1 MGKASSAKKVA
12 RAARAGG
19 KKTGKSRQIGFPAAV
34 GIIVVLGL
42 ALVTFAKVSG
52 QLGEDSE
59 NPPKVGDHWHASF
72 GVYIC
77 DHFVTD
83 VNDRTPEDKLGI
95 HTHADGLVHI
105 HPFQAAG
112 AGKQATLGKFFDQ
125 VGMKASSSR
134 IQLPAAKPFEKR
146 TYSEGETTCSGKP
159 ATVQLVHWK
168 SALKAADGAKP
179 TRTVTSNPGNV
190 RLTEDLGAYTLAYVA
205 KGADI
210 PPPPASADIV
220 QKGSADADP
229 SQAAPQV
236 PSNLSIPPESQGST
250 PASDTSPSPSESTPE
265 STGPSSS
272 APPSTASP

>member
-19 KKTGKSRQIGFPAAV
+19 KKTGKSRQIGFPAAI

-52 QLGEDSE
+52 QLGEDSK

-72 GVYIC
+72 GIYIC

-83 VNDRTPEDKLGI
+83 VSDATQEDKLGI

-112 AGKQATLGKFFDQ
+112 AGKQATFGKFFEQ
-125 VGMKASSSR
+125 AGIKASSSR

-146 TYSEGETTCSGKP
+146 TYTEGETTCSGKP
-159 ATVQLVHWK
+159 ASVRLMHWT
-168 SALKAADGAKP
+168 SAVKAADGSKP
-179 TRTVTSNPGNV
+179 AQTYTSDPGKV
-190 RLTEDLGAYTLAYVA
+190 RFSEDMGAYTLAYVA
-205 KGADI
+205 QGATV
-210 PPPPASADIV
+210 PPPPASAEIV
-220 QKGSADADP
+220 QKGTADADP
-229 SQAAPQV
+229 SEASGQQV
-236 PSNLSIPPESQGST
+236 PPNVSIPPVSG
-250 PASDTSPSPSESTPE
+250 DSTPE
-265 STGPSSS
+265 STGSTGSAPDSTTPDSS